1 MPLDHYDDDDDKD
14 SGGKASR
21 KDFDCPECNANNPLD
36 DALTDGQE
44 VLCNYCGCAF
54 LVKVGDNGR
63 FKFREI

>member
-1 MPLDHYDDDDDKD
+1 MPLDHYDDDDEAD
-14 SGGKASR
+14 SGNKTAR
-21 KDFDCPECNANNPLD
+21 RDFDCPECNANNPLD

-44 VLCNYCGCAF
+44 LHCNYCGCEF